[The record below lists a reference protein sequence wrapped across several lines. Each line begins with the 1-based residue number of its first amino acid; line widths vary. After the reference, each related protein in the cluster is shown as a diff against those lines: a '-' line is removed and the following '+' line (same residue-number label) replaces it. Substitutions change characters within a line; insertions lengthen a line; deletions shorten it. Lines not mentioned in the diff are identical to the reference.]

1 MGLIPVNSIPTPS
14 FAWLATR
21 PIAEKC
27 DSESVIVSA
36 NLPPIGKGLSVLTKH
51 PDRLSVRTRAT
62 IVRPDSRSVS
72 STAPPKWW
80 RGARRGLASRTVSI
94 SGIAVSSKH
103 AQPISS
109 YSRVCEIFHTVLCR
123 ALRAYDSEIR
133 GAGILGQRSAGKP
146 SARGRPAR
154 GTRGTGTPACAR
166 FADLVAQSSLFL
178 RRNVYLLAANVYLQD
193 DLRGVNKVELSPLNK
208 VSGPGAF
215 VAPPSRRPTWH
226 RHSCLCALCCH
237 SEERAA
243 LVAATRKCPSMRRLC
258 ACWGG
263 EIPGSFR
270 SAGLQPGILGLA
282 SNETEVPPGAA

>member
-166 FADLVAQSSLFL
+166 FAAIP
-178 RRNVYLLAANVYLQD
+178 R
-193 DLRGVNKVELSPLNK
+193 
-208 VSGPGAF
+208 SGPRLLRQRGSAPACADFAHAGVAKSQGLF
-215 VAPPSRRPTWH
+215 VAPGFSPASWVWP
-226 RHSCLCALCCH
+226 
-237 SEERAA
+237 
-243 LVAATRKCPSMRRLC
+243 ATRPKSRQGRHNLAQGGSPGKRTQKDPSPV
-258 ACWGG
+258 A
-263 EIPGSFR
+263 GSPTR
-270 SAGLQPGILGLA
+270 A
-282 SNETEVPPGAA
+282 SRARVFARKKEVARYIVKTARNRALPSTTR

>member
-36 NLPPIGKGLSVLTKH
+36 NLPPMGKGLSVLTKH

-146 SARGRPAR
+146 SQQESPAR
-154 GTRGTGTPACAR
+154 EVG
-166 FADLVAQSSLFL
+166 L
-178 RRNVYLLAANVYLQD
+178 RR
-193 DLRGVNKVELSPLNK
+193 RH
-208 VSGPGAF
+208 
-215 VAPPSRRPTWH
+215 TWH
-226 RHSCLCALCCH
+226 RHSCLCALCRSC
-237 SEERAA
+237 SPELTVLAAKRLPTRRER
-243 LVAATRKCPSMRRLC
+243 LPT
-258 ACWGG
+258 G
-263 EIPGSFR
+263 
-270 SAGLQPGILGLA
+270 
-282 SNETEVPPGAA
+282 